1 MSQQRMLPADFSLL
15 AFPEIA
21 TKTLVLTGQ
30 KASPEFCLQII
41 VLPSGRSESAPAQ
54 YKHISE
60 VS

>member
-1 MSQQRMLPADFSLL
+1 MLPADFSLL